1 MFGLKQLNIGRKLPL
16 SVAAIV
22 ILVTSITTVLAYV
35 EVRRQLLAVAAER
48 LGHLS
53 TQFQGM
59 LETSARQANAAMSSV
74 ASREPVLAYLAAPSN
89 ATDSA
94 ARAAIQSYQRTNTAF
109 RANELW
115 DARGTPLFSS
125 SVTAPVDANTR
136 SALISALGT
145 SPTGFTS
152 AYRLIGDTLESAT
165 IVSVRRDSA
174 LLGFF
179 VHRRVLNATPQSVRN
194 VTELMGKD
202 ARLMIG
208 SRSGDVWI
216 DLVNVVEGVPR
227 ELLSDTGVVR
237 FRRPT
242 GENVLARI
250 RPVAN
255 TEWVIAVE
263 FLEDPVL
270 APAASFVR
278 RALAVAILL
287 SIVGA
292 IIGFAVSRQ
301 ITKPLQEVT
310 QAAAA
315 LASGQDS
322 ARVTISRRDE
332 LGQLATSFNSMA
344 EQIEMGHKRLESAV
358 ERYRML
364 FDRNPFPMWVYERG
378 TLAFLE
384 VNEAAIRHYGY
395 ARSEFLAM
403 TLKDLRRADEVPQLV
418 AAAGEP
424 LDGPSRVGQWKH
436 RRKDGSIIDVE
447 IARTDIEL
455 QGKISSFALA
465 NDITDRLAAEHAL
478 AESRDRIELQI
489 GRLNALR
496 AIDLAILGTT
506 DLRLLLKSVLQEI
519 QSQLH
524 PDAAA
529 IFLFNPHSLTIDT
542 SASIG
547 YRTRAAER
555 ERVAL
560 GDGVAGRAARERRT
574 IAVPDVSAIQMSDHL
589 RRVIDD
595 EGIRSVYA
603 IPLIAKGQIIGVLD
617 ALFRKPYDAS
627 EDWLQFCEALA
638 GQAAMA
644 IESCK
649 TFEDLQRTNLELSLA
664 YDRTIEGWSRALDL
678 RDRETEGHTQRV
690 TELTLRL
697 CRLAGITEA
706 ELVHVRRGA
715 LLHDIG
721 KMGVPDAI
729 LHKPGKLTDDEW
741 KVMRQHPGLA
751 AQLLSPIEYLR
762 PAIDIPYCHHEAWD
776 GSGYPR
782 GLKGDQIP
790 LASRL
795 FSVVDVWDAL
805 RSNRPYRPGW
815 EASKVRDYIR
825 DQSGIRFDP
834 QAVELFFRLLDED
847 QLDAAGLHPNVN
859 AA

>member
-1 MFGLKQLNIGRKLPL
+1 
-16 SVAAIV
+16 
-22 ILVTSITTVLAYV
+22 
-35 EVRRQLLAVAAER
+35 
-48 LGHLS
+48 
-53 TQFQGM
+53 
-59 LETSARQANAAMSSV
+59 
-74 ASREPVLAYLAAPSN
+74 
-89 ATDSA
+89 
-94 ARAAIQSYQRTNTAF
+94 
-109 RANELW
+109 
-115 DARGTPLFSS
+115 
-125 SVTAPVDANTR
+125 
-136 SALISALGT
+136 
-145 SPTGFTS
+145 
-152 AYRLIGDTLESAT
+152 
-165 IVSVRRDSA
+165 
-174 LLGFF
+174 
-179 VHRRVLNATPQSVRN
+179 
-194 VTELMGKD
+194 
-202 ARLMIG
+202 
-208 SRSGDVWI
+208 
-216 DLVNVVEGVPR
+216 
-227 ELLSDTGVVR
+227 
-237 FRRPT
+237 
-242 GENVLARI
+242 
-250 RPVAN
+250 
-255 TEWVIAVE
+255 
-263 FLEDPVL
+263 
-270 APAASFVR
+270 
-278 RALAVAILL
+278 
-287 SIVGA
+287 
-292 IIGFAVSRQ
+292 
-301 ITKPLQEVT
+301 
-310 QAAAA
+310 
-315 LASGQDS
+315 
-322 ARVTISRRDE
+322 
-332 LGQLATSFNSMA
+332 
-344 EQIEMGHKRLESAV
+344 
-358 ERYRML
+358 
-364 FDRNPFPMWVYERG
+364 
-378 TLAFLE
+378 
-384 VNEAAIRHYGY
+384 
-395 ARSEFLAM
+395 
-403 TLKDLRRADEVPQLV
+403 
-418 AAAGEP
+418 
-424 LDGPSRVGQWKH
+424 
-436 RRKDGSIIDVE
+436 
-447 IARTDIEL
+447 
-455 QGKISSFALA
+455 
-465 NDITDRLAAEHAL
+465 
-478 AESRDRIELQI
+478 
-489 GRLNALR
+489 
-496 AIDLAILGTT
+496 
-506 DLRLLLKSVLQEI
+506 
-519 QSQLH
+519 
-524 PDAAA
+524 
-529 IFLFNPHSLTIDT
+529 
-542 SASIG
+542 
-547 YRTRAAER
+547 
-555 ERVAL
+555 
-560 GDGVAGRAARERRT
+560 
-574 IAVPDVSAIQMSDHL
+574 MSDHL